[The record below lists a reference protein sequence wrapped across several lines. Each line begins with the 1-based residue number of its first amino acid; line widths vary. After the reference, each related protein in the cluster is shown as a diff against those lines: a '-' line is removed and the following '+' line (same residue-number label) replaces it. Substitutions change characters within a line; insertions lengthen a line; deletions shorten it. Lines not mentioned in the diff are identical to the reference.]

1 MTEKKPNL
9 AHRVKILG
17 STIIIVHAF
26 VNGSQL
32 LSVLDLV
39 VPPVRCHAPSCI
51 KAFFPGGYISSH
63 STPPGSDRNSPM
75 SVLSDR
81 ISEVNVSSPD
91 SGKLNE
97 AAGKPSRKST
107 PISPLFT

>member
-39 VPPVRCHAPSCI
+39 VPPVRCHAPSAS
-51 KAFFPGGYISSH
+51 KLFFQGDILAP
-63 STPPGSDRNSPM
+63 TALPQ
-75 SVLSDR
+75 
-81 ISEVNVSSPD
+81 
-91 SGKLNE
+91 
-97 AAGKPSRKST
+97 AATATARCRYC
-107 PISPLFT
+107 PIA